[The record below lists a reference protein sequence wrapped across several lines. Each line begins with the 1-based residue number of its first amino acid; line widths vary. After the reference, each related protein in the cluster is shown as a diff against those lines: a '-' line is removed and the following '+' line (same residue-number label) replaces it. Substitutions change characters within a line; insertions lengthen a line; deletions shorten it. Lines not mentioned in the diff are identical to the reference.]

1 MDERKSERKSHS
13 VRVTKQTKSRSAM
26 LPRIWS
32 SNRSSGSHVPSSR
45 QSSGEKEESS
55 VQELET
61 VWQRIRGE
69 KSKKQPKD
77 VSDKEGKQRSKST
90 TSATLSTNLRLS
102 KEIQHLQEM
111 DLSPQQFFEFLNWWK
126 EWEQGQTKARSAAE
140 AGMES
145 KDKKKGKLSSLMKKG
160 LGTGRSVELILPP
173 DYEDIL
179 RIRKEIE
186 IAATN
191 EAQDRKRRGVGSAAT
206 SVVGKRKGKATKRC
220 GRALVEKG
228 NPFEEIDTSDN
239 TGL

>member
-1 MDERKSERKSHS
+1 
-13 VRVTKQTKSRSAM
+13 
-26 LPRIWS
+26 
-32 SNRSSGSHVPSSR
+32 
-45 QSSGEKEESS
+45 
-55 VQELET
+55 

-69 KSKKQPKD
+69 KSKKEPKD

-126 EWEQGQTKARSAAE
+126 EWEQGVCARTRSVRVMALVGCFLNPSFAGQTKARSAAE

-191 EAQDRKRRGVGSAAT
+191 EAQDRKRRGT
-206 SVVGKRKGKATKRC
+206 T
-220 GRALVEKG
+220 
-228 NPFEEIDTSDN
+228 I
-239 TGL
+239 